1 MNQISVVLG
10 VMNFHF
16 IGGSMGSVIG
26 EIVSRS
32 IKLSEEKKS
41 AVPSNLLFRR
51 SKNARRSD
59 ITYAIGKNYKP
70 IS

>member
-1 MNQISVVLG
+1 MNQISIVLG

-32 IKLSEEKKS
+32 IKLSEEKS
-41 AVPSNLLFRR
+41 AVS
-51 SKNARRSD
+51 
-59 ITYAIGKNYKP
+59 Y
-70 IS
+70 